1 MHIVSL
7 ERIPKVEDLE
17 DVPLNEPIKLY
28 KTCKEMEMVCELQ
41 RGIGLSAVQ
50 VGIPWKLFIIKFDK
64 TSTIGKPG
72 EYGYFINTEYQ
83 GITTEDT
90 TEDRIVSLEGCL
102 SIRSPDGQLRLFRV
116 ERFKNTKVTGLRL
129 KEPDLSFE
137 EIDLTMKSEN
147 QGVVFQHEIDHQNGI
162 LISDIGKEIDIW

>member
-1 MHIVSL
+1 MKIVPL
-7 ERIPKVEDLE
+7 DQIPKVDELE
-17 DVPLNEPIKLY
+17 DVPLDEPIKLY

-41 RGIGLSAVQ
+41 QGIGLSAVQ
-50 VGIPWKLFIIKFDK
+50 VGIPWRLFIIKFDE

-72 EYGYFINTEYQ
+72 EYGYFINCEYN

-116 ERFKNTKVTGLRL
+116 ERFKQTKITGLRL
-129 KEPDLSFE
+129 MEPDLRLEKFDFDIESG
-137 EIDLTMKSEN
+137 N
-147 QGVVFQHEIDHQNGI
+147 QGVVFQHEIDHHLGI
-162 LISDIGKEIDIW
+162 LISEIGTEIDIW